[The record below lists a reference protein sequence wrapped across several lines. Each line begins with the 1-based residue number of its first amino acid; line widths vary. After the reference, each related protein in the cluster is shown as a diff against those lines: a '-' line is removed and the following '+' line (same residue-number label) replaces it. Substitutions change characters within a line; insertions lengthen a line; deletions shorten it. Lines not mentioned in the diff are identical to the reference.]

1 MPLPKRS
8 SWHGAIGDRARCLGD
23 GRPCGEA
30 EGLARDSCRAVGQP
44 GLAGARP
51 LDGRVPVGASTVGAD
66 EYERGVDHL
75 DRLRVEVHAVSA
87 LELWERRHN
96 LKVADAG
103 YVALAERFSI
113 PLVTSDARLTRAPG
127 TTCEFRS
134 FAVDRP

>member
-1 MPLPKRS
+1 MIVLDASATVDLVAKRRAWREIRAELS
-8 SWHGAIGDRARCLGD
+8 ASPGWLVPGHWMVECLSALRRLERSDVADR
-23 GRPCGEA
+23 
-30 EGLARDSCRAVGQP
+30 
-44 GLAGARP
+44 
-51 LDGRVPVGASTVGAD
+51 AD